1 MAKLSSLVWTPPWS
15 AVSWH
20 RFGIKAPTSWCTPK
34 RLCTKSRNSTCGA
47 PKARNMIARGK
58 RRAQRDAS
66 PLDHNQVDYE
76 ALKERNTTDD
86 ISHFQCSLQFISH
99 NQGRRVSLC
108 SPLAPCYHIS
118 RLWRSVHRIPTFCA
132 KLSKDVRLPERREYD
147 SMRSNQLDLAEKQEE
162 FPCNCRSSA
171 GLCVGSLFWS
181 QLF

>member
-76 ALKERNTTDD
+76 ALKERNTIDD

-108 SPLAPCYHIS
+108 SPLAPGYHIL
-118 RLWRSVHRIPTFCA
+118 RLWRSVHRIPTFVQ
-132 KLSKDVRLPERREYD
+132 SYPTLPRYGT
-147 SMRSNQLDLAEKQEE
+147 DLTQPRTLTFKTYEVLENLQSIV
-162 FPCNCRSSA
+162 CN
-171 GLCVGSLFWS
+171 L
-181 QLF
+181 

>member
-108 SPLAPCYHIS
+108 SPLAPGYHIS

-132 KLSKDVRLPERREYD
+132 KLRPRLRRTHPLPQVVLTVSKKKPSICTVFRRFN
-147 SMRSNQLDLAEKQEE
+147 RSVALTPGNAD
-162 FPCNCRSSA
+162 C
-171 GLCVGSLFWS
+171 
-181 QLF
+181 

>member
-108 SPLAPCYHIS
+108 SPLAPGYHIS

-132 KLSKDVRLPERREYD
+132 KLLACLRRTHPLPQVVLTVSKQ
-147 SMRSNQLDLAEKQEE
+147 S
-162 FPCNCRSSA
+162 
-171 GLCVGSLFWS
+171 
-181 QLF
+181 